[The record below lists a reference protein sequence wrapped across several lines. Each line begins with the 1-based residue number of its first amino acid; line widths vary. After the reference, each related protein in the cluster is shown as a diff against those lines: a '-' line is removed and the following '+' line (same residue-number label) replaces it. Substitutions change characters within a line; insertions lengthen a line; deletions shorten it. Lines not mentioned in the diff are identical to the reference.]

1 MHLLDLQHF
10 IFITK
15 MSTFYISEHFKIVL
29 GNPLSNSL
37 IYRHD
42 IQSLLCVC
50 LEGAELQKEAQLRVT
65 LGCQVKQAEAHL

>member
-1 MHLLDLQHF
+1 
-10 IFITK
+10 

-42 IQSLLCVC
+42 IQSLLYVC
-50 LEGAELQKEAQLRVT
+50 LEGAEL
-65 LGCQVKQAEAHL
+65 